1 MKILNRYTNEVV
13 FEDESETIKET
24 VENAVKQGASLDG
37 ASLTRA
43 SLDGASLTRANLTRA
58 NLTRASLDGASLDG
72 ANLTRAN
79 LTRASLTRASLDG
92 ASLTWANLTRASLD
106 GASLTRANLTRANLT
121 RASLDGASLDGASLD
136 EEKIITLKGLNPIF
150 QIGPIGSRSD
160 TLIIFHTNK
169 GLYAKAGCFFG
180 TSEEFLAKVQEHHG
194 DNEHG
199 RNYRAAIEFANVIF
213 RKEG

>member
-24 VENAVKQGASLDG
+24 VENAVKQG
-37 ASLTRA
+37 
-43 SLDGASLTRANLTRA
+43 
-58 NLTRASLDGASLDG
+58 
-72 ANLTRAN
+72 
-79 LTRASLTRASLDG
+79 ASLDG